1 MMERNIWGMAALP
14 AEVSQALPAEDAPSA
29 RSLVL
34 DLLATLR
41 GGSMPV
47 AALVEAAALFGIPG
61 GSVRVALT
69 RLVASERVVRD
80 RRGHYRLG
88 PATRPVEARIA
99 SWRDPESRRVPWAGD
114 FAAVLEDVAAEG
126 VPVRRSRARAL
137 RLLGFRTLRPGL
149 HLRPDNLRGGIPGLR
164 RELEALGLPESDAVV
179 RLSEP
184 DPGTAARLRELFD
197 VAALVRAEV
206 ELRRELERSLRRL
219 DRLAPDRARVES
231 FLLGGRA
238 IRTLVLDPLLPE
250 EIAPGEARRALVET
264 LRRYDRAGRA
274 AWRPFLARF
283 GLPGLP
289 TPVDVRMEQS
299 VGAGAPL
306 RSPGGE
312 GR

>member
-1 MMERNIWGMAALP
+1 MAALP
-14 AEVSQALPAEDAPSA
+14 AEISEALPAQGAPTA
-29 RSLVL
+29 RSLIL

-47 AALVEAAALFGIPG
+47 AALVEAAALFGIPA

-99 SWRDPESRRVPWAGD
+99 SWRDPESRRVPWTGG
-114 FAAVLEDVAAEG
+114 FAAVLEDVAGRAG
-126 VPVRRSRARAL
+126 AAGRRARTRAL
-137 RLLGFRTLRPGL
+137 RLLGLRTLRPGL
-149 HLRPDNLRGGIPGLR
+149 HLRPDNLRGGIPGIR
-164 RELEALGLPESDAVV
+164 RELEALGLPEGDAVV
-179 RLSEP
+179 RLSDL
-184 DPGTAARLRELFD
+184 DPGADGRLRELFD
-197 VAALVRAEV
+197 VRALERAEV

-250 EIAPGEARRALVET
+250 EIAPGGARRALVET

-289 TPVDVRMEQS
+289 TPVDARMEQS
-299 VGAGAPL
+299 VGGGAAAAG
-306 RSPGGE
+306 PGG
-312 GR
+312 GMR

>member
-1 MMERNIWGMAALP
+1 MAAP
-14 AEVSQALPAEDAPSA
+14 SPEVSLELPVEGAPTA

-47 AALVEAAALFGIPG
+47 AALVAAAALFGIPA

-88 PATRPVEARIA
+88 PATRAVEARIA
-99 SWRDPESRRVPWAGD
+99 SWRDPESRRIAWDGG
-114 FAAVLEDVAAEG
+114 FAAVLDGVAAPAAATG
-126 VPVRRSRARAL
+126 AGARRARARAL

-149 HLRPDNLRGGIPGLR
+149 HLRPDNLRGGMSGLR
-164 RELEALGLPESDAVV
+164 LELSALGLPEGDAVV
-179 RLSEP
+179 RLSEI
-184 DPGTAARLRELFD
+184 DAHAGARLRELFD
-197 VAALVRAEV
+197 VRALAAAETA
-206 ELRRELERSLRRL
+206 LRQELERSLRRL
-219 DRLAPDRARVES
+219 DRLPPDRARVES

-250 EIAPGEARRALVET
+250 EIAPGDARRALAET

-289 TPVDVRMEQS
+289 TPVDARMEES
-299 VGAGAPL
+299 VGAGSPA
-306 RSPGGE
+306 RSPGG
-312 GR
+312 GVR